1 MLKYFSVLYAGHVL
15 EGDGIGFDGTPANDR
30 QYSNEQCQR
39 AFQIATDLAQHMESL
54 EYDILWMA
62 EHHFQREGYE
72 CIPNVL
78 LLSLWL
84 AQQTQRLKFGCGF
97 NVLPMWHPLRLAEDF
112 AMVDIL
118 TNGRVIFGMGR
129 GYHTREVETF
139 GAPMLDNEL
148 NRQRFEEQ
156 FDILLKAF
164 NEASFSHTGQHY
176 KLPPEVPY
184 RGYQLRELTLVPRP
198 LHRPV
203 EVWQPI
209 VSGTPRAFEFMA
221 RHGIKG
227 VILGTAAE
235 YVERWMH
242 QYQAA
247 QASYGRQLQL
257 GENLTLGLWW
267 YLDDTYE
274 GARSALQPM
283 FEEHV
288 KFAAPLGMLRYR
300 QEQMQEMGPTGAAR
314 HIAAGVDFADVLHK
328 KAWFCGTSHEMIDY
342 LKDIEAR
349 YPGLEHIML
358 GFPFGA
364 TVAQFKQQ
372 LTRFAQDV
380 RPAFRHAPCPAR
392 PSVAGHMSG
401 EGDG

>member
-15 EGDGIGFDGTPANDR
+15 EGEGIGFDGTPANDR
-30 QYSNEQCQR
+30 RYTNEQCTR
-39 AFQIATDLAQHMESL
+39 AFHISADLAQHMESL
-54 EYDILWMA
+54 GYDILWMA

-156 FDILLKAF
+156 FDILMKAF
-164 NEASFSHTGQHY
+164 NETTFSHTGQHY
-176 KLPPEVPY
+176 RLPPEVPY

-209 VSGTPRAFEFMA
+209 VSGTPRAFDFMA

-227 VILGTAAE
+227 VILGTAAA
-235 YVERWMH
+235 YVERWVH
-242 QYQAA
+242 QYQEANA
-247 QASYGRQLQL
+247 NYGRQLRL

-274 GARSALQPM
+274 RARSTLQPI

-314 HIAAGVDFADVLHK
+314 HIAAGVDFEDVLQK
-328 KAWFCGTSHEMIDY
+328 KAWICGTPDEMIGH
-342 LKDIEAR
+342 LKDIEAC

-364 TVAQFKQQ
+364 TATQFKRQ
-372 LTRFAQDV
+372 LTRFAQEV
-380 RPAFRHAPCPAR
+380 MPAFQHAPHPKGT
-392 PSVAGHMSG
+392 SLAGRTRGGASG
-401 EGDG
+401 

>member
-1 MLKYFSVLYAGHVL
+1 MLKYFSVLYAGHIL
-15 EGDGIGFDGTPANDR
+15 EGDGIGFGGVPANDR
-30 QYSNEQCQR
+30 RYTDAQFVR
-39 AFQIATDLAQHMESL
+39 AFQISADLAQHMESL
-54 EYDILWMA
+54 GYDILWLA

-84 AQQTQRLKFGCGF
+84 AQQTKRLKFGCAF
-97 NVLPMWHPLRLAEDF
+97 NVLPMWHPLRLAEDY

-139 GAPMLDNEL
+139 GAPMLDNEV
-148 NRQRFEEQ
+148 NRELFEEQ
-156 FDILLKAF
+156 FEVLMKAF
-164 NEASFSHTGQHY
+164 NEASFAHTGKHY
-176 KLPPEVPY
+176 TLPPDVPY
-184 RGYQLRELTLVPRP
+184 RGYQLREITLVPRP

-209 VSGTPRAFEFMA
+209 VSGTPRAFDFMA

-227 VILGTAAE
+227 AILGTATE
-235 YVERWMH
+235 YVERWVH
-242 QYQAA
+242 QYREAN
-247 QASYGRQLQL
+247 ASYGRQLQL
-257 GENLTLGLWW
+257 GENLTLGLWC
-267 YLDDTYE
+267 YVDDTHE
-274 GARSALQPM
+274 QAKRVLQPI

-300 QEQMQEMGPTGAAR
+300 QEQVEEMGPTGAAR
-314 HIAAGVDFADVLHK
+314 HIAAGVDFEDVLK
-328 KAWFCGTSHEMIDY
+328 RKAWICGTPDQIIDY

-358 GFPFGA
+358 GFPFGETA
-364 TVAQFKQQ
+364 AQFKGQ
-372 LTRFAQDV
+372 LTRFAREV
-380 RPAFRHAPCPAR
+380 MPAFDHAGGG
-392 PSVAGHMSG
+392 PSH
-401 EGDG
+401 

>member
-15 EGDGIGFDGTPANDR
+15 EGDGIGFDGVPANDR
-30 QYSNEQCQR
+30 RYTNEQFVR
-39 AFQIATDLAQHMESL
+39 AFHISADLAQHMESL
-54 EYDILWMA
+54 GYDILWLA

-84 AQQTQRLKFGCGF
+84 AQQTKRLKFGCAF

-118 TNGRVIFGMGR
+118 TNGRLIFGMGR

-139 GAPMLDNEL
+139 GAPMLENEA
-148 NRQRFEEQ
+148 NRELFEEQ
-156 FDILLKAF
+156 FEVLMKAF
-164 NEASFSHTGQHY
+164 NETSFSHKGKHY
-176 KLPPEVPY
+176 TLPPEVPY
-184 RGYQLRELTLVPRP
+184 RGYQLREITLVPRP

-203 EVWQPI
+203 EIWQPI
-209 VSGTPRAFEFMA
+209 VSGTPRAFDFMA

-227 VILGTAAE
+227 AILGTAAE
-235 YVERWMH
+235 YVDRWVH
-242 QYQAA
+242 QYQEANA
-247 QASYGRQLQL
+247 GYGRQLQL
-257 GENLTLGLWW
+257 GENLTLGLWC
-267 YLDDTYE
+267 YVDDSHE
-274 GARSALQPM
+274 QAKRALQPV

-314 HIAAGVDFADVLHK
+314 HIAAGIDFDDVLQK
-328 KAWFCGTSHEMIDY
+328 KAWLCGTPKAMIDY

-358 GFPFGA
+358 GFPFGETA
-364 TVAQFKQQ
+364 AQFKGQ
-372 LTRFAQDV
+372 LTRFAQEV
-380 RPAFRHAPCPAR
+380 RPAFSQAYGV
-392 PSVAGHMSG
+392 PSQQA
-401 EGDG
+401 

>member
-1 MLKYFSVLYAGHVL
+1 MLKHFSVLYAGHVL
-15 EGDGIGFDGTPANDR
+15 EGEGIGFDGTPANER
-30 QYSNEQCQR
+30 WYTNNQFER
-39 AFQIATDLAQHMESL
+39 AFDIAKDLAQHMEAL
-54 EYDILWMA
+54 GYDILWMA

-84 AQQTQRLKFGCGF
+84 AQQTTRLKFGCAF

-139 GAPMLDNEL
+139 GAPMLDNEA
-148 NRQRFEEQ
+148 NRELFEEQ
-156 FDILLKAF
+156 FEVLLKAF
-164 NEASFSHTGQHY
+164 YQESFSHQGRHY
-176 KLPPEVPY
+176 TLPPEVPY
-184 RGYQLRELTLVPRP
+184 RGYQLQEITLVPRP

-221 RHGIKG
+221 THAIKG
-227 VILGTAAE
+227 AILGTAAE
-235 YVERWMH
+235 PMDRWMH
-242 QYQAA
+242 QYQEANA
-247 QASYGRQLQL
+247 RYGRQLQL
-257 GENLTLGLWW
+257 GENLALGLWC
-267 YLDDTYE
+267 YVAETHAE
-274 GARSALQPM
+274 AKRVLQPM

-288 KFAAPLGMLRYR
+288 KFAAPLGMLRYS

-314 HIAAGVDFADVLHK
+314 HIAAGVDFEDVLQK
-328 KAWFCGTSHEMIDY
+328 RAWICTTSDEMVDY
-342 LKDIEAR
+342 LKDIERR
-349 YPGLEHIML
+349 YPGLEHLML

-364 TVAQFKQQ
+364 TAAQFKEQ
-372 LTRFAQDV
+372 LTHFAQEV
-380 RPAFRHAPCPAR
+380 MPAFQR
-392 PSVAGHMSG
+392 PGVRAVR
-401 EGDG
+401 